1 MFARK
6 HKGSAGLDARNPS
19 NPHSPNSVHATGWL
33 FRRAV
38 IIELYVE
45 YYRININTLS
55 KYFFV

>member
-38 IIELYVE
+38 IIELYAE
-45 YYRININTLS
+45 YYRININNII
-55 KYFFV
+55 